1 VNWRVAAAGM
11 ATAFVLPLGFA
22 LMPALQSWRPNPAD
36 LKEGARTLGGK
47 PGHTVRRVLVAV
59 QVGLAV
65 VLLVQISLFA
75 QTAWSLRTIE
85 SGFNPQGLL
94 TFRIEL
100 PTAKYSEDMTA
111 QFYRELL
118 TRIEGLPGVASAAA
132 INRLPVADRELS
144 ARIKVDGAA
153 PVDEEALPFI
163 ALTTV
168 TSQYFETMG
177 LPIRK
182 GRGLTDADFAR
193 DRTPVA
199 VVSEDAARQFWPGQD
214 PIGARATI
222 VSREMP
228 DAPLQVVGIV
238 ANVRK
243 ADVDQRTMPQ
253 VYVPSTWTAE
263 RAMAVVVRTEATDP
277 LASLPAIR
285 AQAAALEPNEP
296 LFDVASMEQVLF
308 NDQASIYTLAG
319 LLGAIAMVA
328 LGLAGVGIYGVVS
341 FVVTERTREIGLR
354 MALGARP
361 GAVLGMVMRQAAQP
375 VAGGGLLGTPA
386 AFALVYAMSGTFA
399 AVDVRAPLN
408 YVSVAVAIALVAFI
422 ATSVP
427 ARRAARIDPVVAL
440 RQ

>member
-1 VNWRVAAAGM
+1 
-11 ATAFVLPLGFA
+11 
-22 LMPALQSWRPNPAD
+22 
-36 LKEGARTLGGK
+36 
-47 PGHTVRRVLVAV
+47 
-59 QVGLAV
+59 
-65 VLLVQISLFA
+65 
-75 QTAWSLRTIE
+75 
-85 SGFNPQGLL
+85 
-94 TFRIEL
+94 
-100 PTAKYSEDMTA
+100 
-111 QFYRELL
+111 
-118 TRIEGLPGVASAAA
+118 
-132 INRLPVADRELS
+132 
-144 ARIKVDGAA
+144 
-153 PVDEEALPFI
+153 
-163 ALTTV
+163 
-168 TSQYFETMG
+168 
-177 LPIRK
+177 
-182 GRGLTDADFAR
+182 
-193 DRTPVA
+193 
-199 VVSEDAARQFWPGQD
+199 
-214 PIGARATI
+214 
-222 VSREMP
+222 
-228 DAPLQVVGIV
+228 
-238 ANVRK
+238 
-243 ADVDQRTMPQ
+243 
-253 VYVPSTWTAE
+253 
-263 RAMAVVVRTEATDP
+263 MAVVVRTEATDP